1 MGHPQKQ
8 EVQKAST
15 WLYSFCCDTPGRT
28 NNQSAT
34 DDKNKKQQES
44 GLRLV
49 KIARSVRLSVPEPVG
64 TLRHQ
69 CKQLI
74 SHVAIF
80 SQDCVAYSRINNE
93 ISVSTLYLKVFS
105 VLLNYDSFSFI
116 FQSLQFPFGSIAAIQ
131 NSSEPNLKCFI
142 PCKCL
147 PDFKTISL
155 IVLLSYWHFLPFI
168 KQLISSIQHYD
179 NLHSY
184 FVPLL
189 PYTASSLRGLSSIQ
203 TYLVPKNLFSELNI

>member
-64 TLRHQ
+64 TLGHQ
-69 CKQLI
+69 CK
-74 SHVAIF
+74 
-80 SQDCVAYSRINNE
+80 
-93 ISVSTLYLKVFS
+93 
-105 VLLNYDSFSFI
+105 
-116 FQSLQFPFGSIAAIQ
+116 
-131 NSSEPNLKCFI
+131 
-142 PCKCL
+142 
-147 PDFKTISL
+147 
-155 IVLLSYWHFLPFI
+155 
-168 KQLISSIQHYD
+168 
-179 NLHSY
+179 
-184 FVPLL
+184 
-189 PYTASSLRGLSSIQ
+189 
-203 TYLVPKNLFSELNI
+203 